1 MAVASASRP
10 KTLYTTAAIGDRAYN
25 SFILFFS
32 FQLADVY
39 GKVFSLRV
47 GSDKMIIVSGY
58 KMVKEA
64 LITQIDSFVD
74 RPNLPLFHKIFKGL
88 GKYTSHDVFA

>member
-1 MAVASASRP
+1 
-10 KTLYTTAAIGDRAYN
+10 
-25 SFILFFS
+25 
-32 FQLADVY
+32 LADVY

-58 KMVKEA
+58 KMVK
-64 LITQIDSFVD
+64 DVD
-74 RPNLPLFHKIFKGL
+74 RPNVPLFHKIFKGL

>member
-1 MAVASASRP
+1 
-10 KTLYTTAAIGDRAYN
+10 
-25 SFILFFS
+25 
-32 FQLADVY
+32 LADVY

-64 LITQIDSFVD
+64 LITQFDSFVD
-74 RPNLPLFHKIFKGL
+74 RPNVPLFHKIYKGL
-88 GKYTSHDVFA
+88 GKYADYNAKINGVGGFLMIIKLSSLHVTM